1 MSTIKVEFSH
11 EVKVGIFATISAF
24 VLYFGYNFLK
34 GIDIFSNQNTFYVEY
49 PSAADLQVSNNVTI
63 NGYIVGRVSSME
75 LLQNQNNMV
84 KVTLDINEDIKVYK
98 NTVAIIADKGM
109 LGDKQIILRTEGEGE
124 LAPPETTLAG
134 GVENGM
140 VAAIVDK
147 LDPLFASL
155 EATLDTAKGMMSQF
169 RVAGA
174 TADSTLMSAKSIM
187 RKVDNGGL
195 DKTLYNLQV
204 MSSEFSAASKK
215 LEPILA
221 KMDHLADSLNDAP
234 LAQTVKEA
242 QQLLASAN
250 TTLQNV
256 NDPNGTVGA
265 LLTERELHDQMVRTM
280 ADLDS
285 LFIDFQ
291 EHPKRY
297 IHFSVFGK
305 KDKAPKEKKKK

>member
-34 GIDIFSNQNTFYVEY
+34 GIDIFSDQNTFYVEY

-84 KVTLDINEDIKVYK
+84 KVSLDINDDIKIYK
-98 NTVAIIADKGM
+98 NTVAVIADKGM
-109 LGDKQIILRTEGEGE
+109 LGDKQIILRSDGTGE
-124 LAPPETTLAG
+124 LATPESTIAG

-140 VAAIVDK
+140 VAAIVEK
-147 LDPLFASL
+147 MDPLFASL
-155 EATLDTAKGMMSQF
+155 EGTLDSAKLMMSQF
-169 RVAGA
+169 RVAGV

-187 RKVDNGGL
+187 TKVDNGGL
-195 DKTLYNLQV
+195 DKTLANLQV
-204 MSSEFSAASKK
+204 MSGEFAAASKK

-291 EHPKRY
+291 AHPKRY
-297 IHFSVFGK
+297 VHFSVFGK
-305 KDKAPKEKKKK
+305 KDKAPKEKKK

>member
-84 KVTLDINEDIKVYK
+84 RVSLDINEDIKVYK
-98 NTVAIIADKGM
+98 NTVAVIADKGM
-109 LGDKQIILRTEGEGE
+109 LGDKQVILKGTGTGE
-124 LAPPETTLAG
+124 LATPESTIAG

-140 VAAIVDK
+140 VASIVEK
-147 LDPLFASL
+147 MDPLFANL
-155 EATLDTAKGMMSQF
+155 EATLDTAKQMMSQF
-169 RVAGA
+169 RTAGV
-174 TADSTLMSAKSIM
+174 TADATLASANSIM
-187 RKVDNGGL
+187 KKVDNGGL
-195 DKTLYNLQV
+195 DKTLANLQV
-204 MSSEFSAASKK
+204 MSSEFASASKQ
-215 LEPILA
+215 LEPILV

-250 TTLQNV
+250 KTLENV
-256 NDPNGTVGA
+256 NNPNGTVGA
-265 LLTERELHDQMVRTM
+265 LLTERELHDQLVKTM

-291 EHPKRY
+291 AHPKRY
-297 IHFSVFGK
+297 VHFSVFGK
-305 KDKAPKEKKKK
+305 KDKAPKEKKK